1 MSHRTTGD
9 GRPETESEEEEN
21 FSAVEFFPCQP
32 GVFTNSGIVLSGKIS
47 MEKKVDIAALEVLAN
62 KRQLNEKVNFVTL

>member
-1 MSHRTTGD
+1 MD
-9 GRPETESEEEEN
+9 GLKVKKKEN
-21 FSAVEFFPCQP
+21 LSVVEIFPCQP